1 MNFKE
6 IRLLNLK
13 ILILLLKLLIAILAI
28 RSTPYVHRLQTFQRD
43 FQQAHGHGDHA
54 FRRIW
59 LEVTQICIL

>member
-13 ILILLLKLLIAILAI
+13 ILILLLKLLILAI
-28 RSTPYVHRLQTFQRD
+28 RSTPYVHSIQFFQRD
-43 FQQAHGHGDHA
+43 FQQAHGDGDHA

-59 LEVTQICIL
+59 LEMTQICIL

>member
-43 FQQAHGHGDHA
+43 FQQAHGHRDH
-54 FRRIW
+54 FDGFG
-59 LEVTQICIL
+59 LK

>member
-54 FRRIW
+54 FRRIC
-59 LEVTQICIL
+59 LEMTQICIL

>member
-28 RSTPYVHRLQTFQRD
+28 RSTPQRD

-54 FRRIW
+54 YRRIW
-59 LEVTQICIL
+59 LEMTQICIL

>member
-43 FQQAHGHGDHA
+43 FQQAHGDGDHA

-59 LEVTQICIL
+59 LEMTQICIL

>member
-1 MNFKE
+1 MAYTVN
-6 IRLLNLK
+6 
-13 ILILLLKLLIAILAI
+13 IAILAI

-59 LEVTQICIL
+59 LEMTQICIL

>member
-1 MNFKE
+1 MNFKK

-54 FRRIW
+54 FRRICI
-59 LEVTQICIL
+59 EMTQICIL